1 MDTSTGSDTAA
12 AQAFVADRLNADF
25 AGTGLAEVHFQVDAA
40 WTGTPGDDLILV
52 AGGHEFPLAVEG
64 RGVERAC
71 AFAAYQLQSDAMS
84 DLNRPWPEVATSQG
98 KTVGVLL
105 APAEVR
111 GIAVWELAGE
121 PFCAVGHLHKAVEAA
136 GLHIK

>member
-1 MDTSTGSDTAA
+1 MDTSTENGAAA

-25 AGTGLAEVHFQVDAA
+25 AGTGLAEVKFQVDPA
-40 WTGTPGDDLILV
+40 WTGEPGDDLILV
-52 AGGHEFPLAVEG
+52 AGEHEFPLAVEG
-64 RGVERAC
+64 RGVEQAC

-84 DLNRPWPEVATSQG
+84 ELNRPWPELATSHG
-98 KTVGVLL
+98 ETVGVLV

-121 PFCAVGHLHKAVEAA
+121 PFCAIGQLHKAVEAA
-136 GLHIK
+136 GMHIK